1 MSMAKQCKD
10 LTSNEKT
17 NVNEFIFGNMKAE
30 EKLEV
35 IKNLGIAGVRRV
47 SPATILR
54 IINECKDDVGN
65 FRIKNDRRVGNNW
78 NSTIEYL
85 YVYKNRPILMLYV
98 QGGNTD
104 TSTSVGYDDFNSCNQ
119 YHGHCKL
126 GGFTYDSDDIA
137 DVIRCILSE
146 YVYYTDIEKAERE
159 RAQKFDTIAGWR
171 VVNPVY
177 NYFYEKWDCWHR
189 MEYNTNLRNAYYAG
203 KKAVEEY
210 AKEHAEELYDKPVE
224 ELYTIYK
231 QVFQKAAN
239 W

>member
-1 MSMAKQCKD
+1 MAKQYED
-10 LTSNEKT
+10 LAFNGKI
-17 NVNEFIFGNMKAE
+17 NVNEYVFDNTKAE

-35 IKNLGIAGVRRV
+35 LNSLSIEGIRKVF
-47 SPATILR
+47 PATILR
-54 IINECKDDVGN
+54 IINECKDDIGN
-65 FRIKNDRRVGNNW
+65 FRINNDRRAGNNW

-85 YVYKNRPILMLYV
+85 YIYKNRPILMLYV

-104 TSTSVGYDDFNSCNQ
+104 TSTSVSYNEFNSCNQ

-126 GGFTYDSDDIA
+126 GGFIYDSDGIA

-146 YVYYTDIEKAERE
+146 YVYYTDIEKAERK
-159 RAQKFDTIAGWR
+159 RVQKFDTIAGWR

-189 MEYNTNLRNAYYAG
+189 MKYNTNLHNAYNAG

-210 AKEHAEELYDKPVE
+210 AKKHTEELYDKPVE
-224 ELYTIYK
+224 ELQTIYK
-231 QVFQKAAN
+231 QVFEKAAN

>member
-1 MSMAKQCKD
+1 MNKQYNDPTLNGKID
-10 LTSNEKT
+10 INGF
-17 NVNEFIFGNMKAE
+17 VFGNTKAE

-65 FRIKNDRRVGNNW
+65 FRINNDRRVGNNW

-104 TSTSVGYDDFNSCNQ
+104 TSTSVGYDEFNSCNQ
-119 YHGHCKL
+119 YPGQCKL
-126 GGFTYDSDDIA
+126 GGITYDSDDIA

-146 YVYYTDIEKAERE
+146 YVY
-159 RAQKFDTIAGWR
+159 
-171 VVNPVY
+171 
-177 NYFYEKWDCWHR
+177 
-189 MEYNTNLRNAYYAG
+189 
-203 KKAVEEY
+203 
-210 AKEHAEELYDKPVE
+210 
-224 ELYTIYK
+224 
-231 QVFQKAAN
+231 
-239 W
+239 